1 MQWQMDEK
9 RFLTVA
15 LAPFRDEPACG
26 VCKGPPLHQQ
36 LNEKE
41 GNTRQGMGDRPV
53 GETEGEWGG
62 GKRVEGAGWWVNT
75 DFHQRERDREIF

>member
-1 MQWQMDEK
+1 MLWLPSEMN
-9 RFLTVA
+9 LLVA
-15 LAPFRDEPACG
+15 SA
-26 VCKGPPLHQQ
+26 KGPPLHQQ

-75 DFHQRERDREIF
+75 DFHQRETDREIF